1 MPAPVGLSAAK
12 DRNLA
17 VRGWEEGERD
27 KIKRQSSAGGRDSRE
42 PESIGGH
49 LPEDLEGFS
58 KGQCTM
64 FEVTEM
70 LVTPLC
76 IYMH

>member
-1 MPAPVGLSAAK
+1 MPAPVGLLAAK
-12 DRNLA
+12 DRNLP

-27 KIKRQSSAGGRDSRE
+27 KIQRQSSAGDRDSRE
-42 PESIGGH
+42 PESIGGP